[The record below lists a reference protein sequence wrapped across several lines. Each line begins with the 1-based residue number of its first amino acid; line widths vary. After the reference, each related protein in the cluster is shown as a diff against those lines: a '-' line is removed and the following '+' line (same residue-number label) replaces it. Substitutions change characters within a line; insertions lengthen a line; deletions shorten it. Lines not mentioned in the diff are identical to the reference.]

1 MKFIFVRTGAILE
14 TSNPFVI
21 EQMKHSDA
29 YKEYV
34 EVKEVAKAPKRTKK
48 SKED

>member
-1 MKFIFVRTGAILE
+1 MKFVFVRTGAILE
-14 TSNPFVI
+14 TNNTFVI
-21 EQMKHSDA
+21 EQMKKSDA

-34 EVKEVAKAPKRTKK
+34 EEVKAPKRTKK

>member
-1 MKFIFVRTGAILE
+1 MKFVFVRTGAILE
-14 TSNPFVI
+14 TNNTFVI
-21 EQMKHSDA
+21 EQMKKSDA

-34 EVKEVAKAPKRTKK
+34 EEVKALKRKK